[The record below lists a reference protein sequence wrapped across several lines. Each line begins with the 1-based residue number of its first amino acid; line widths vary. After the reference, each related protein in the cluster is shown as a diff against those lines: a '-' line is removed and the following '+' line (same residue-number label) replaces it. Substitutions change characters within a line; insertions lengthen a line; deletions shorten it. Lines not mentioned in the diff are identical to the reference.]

1 MLTIRTLAAFT
12 LSLVTLSALGCGGG
26 GGGDARDSIPTIC
39 RSYCSFACTK
49 ASSCGFFPSAN
60 IATCDESC
68 VEAIASNGGT
78 AAGCNERGQV
88 VGAATCSELASIL
101 GLRSLDGEYQSN
113 LKQDEDAQSIAQHS
127 GAEIASSATE

>member
-1 MLTIRTLAAFT
+1 
-12 LSLVTLSALGCGGG
+12 
-26 GGGDARDSIPTIC
+26 
-39 RSYCSFACTK
+39 
-49 ASSCGFFPSAN
+49 
-60 IATCDESC
+60 
-68 VEAIASNGGT
+68 
-78 AAGCNERGQV
+78 